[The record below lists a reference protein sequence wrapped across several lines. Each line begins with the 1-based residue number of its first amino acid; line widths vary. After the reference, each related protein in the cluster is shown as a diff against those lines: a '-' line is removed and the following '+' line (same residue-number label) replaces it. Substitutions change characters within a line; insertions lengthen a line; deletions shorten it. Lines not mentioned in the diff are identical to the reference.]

1 MLDLGI
7 PVRARDAVATA
18 RTLAAVGAVLLA
30 VACDEP
36 WRMPPYL
43 AYTAEGF
50 DPSRVAEA
58 DALGRRFA
66 ADWELVPHQG
76 IHGMRLQPDTFTM
89 WFFHDR
95 KALEA
100 FEPAVWFTIQIR
112 DDPPRVVLVF
122 LDEGEMPSGEFDRL
136 VSEFTNALE
145 ERFGLEFC
153 RLNPESFLCD
163 GEYARLEAQRVERI
177 GS

>member
-112 DDPPRVVLVF
+112 RCRHRGRRQGCGSPKEGTVQVETEREGRDTECLRSWAAKPR
-122 LDEGEMPSGEFDRL
+122 R
-136 VSEFTNALE
+136 
-145 ERFGLEFC
+145 
-153 RLNPESFLCD
+153 
-163 GEYARLEAQRVERI
+163 
-177 GS
+177 